1 MSSVDDYLWKKRK
14 IEPVAR
20 FDCYT
25 HSTGWFEPPIPSP
38 WITVVHNPHQASQYK
53 LQHAVTI
60 NRSSLQVVSS
70 LLLPLFLAFSPS
82 SQVYVHMFFVSHN
95 IHHGCTTINQ
105 QPFLD
110 PSKSVVL
117 IPTDP
122 HPCLRRLTGTSQD
135 PLSPVGTPRRAACW
149 KRETSLIG
157 WASHPKNHSH

>member
-38 WITVVHNPHQASQYK
+38 WIAVVHNPHQASQYK
-53 LQHAVTI
+53 LKHAVTI

-95 IHHGCTTINQ
+95 ITMGA
-105 QPFLD
+105 QPSTNNHFWIRRN

-122 HPCLRRLTGTSQD
+122 HPCLRRPTGTSQD
-135 PLSPVGTPRRAACW
+135 PLSPVGTPRCAAC
-149 KRETSLIG
+149 
-157 WASHPKNHSH
+157 